1 MERYSIFIV
10 IMDRIDGKSP
20 NTSGPSVA
28 KNLTKGLSILNVVAS
43 QEEGLT
49 LAEISRRSG
58 VPKPTAHRLITVLIE
73 YGMLRVGSEDK
84 YLAGPQC
91 LVLGN
96 RFLNGLDL
104 RQEAQGVLRSLAAET
119 LETCHL
125 GIREGTQ
132 VIYIE
137 KVESPHAVRMYSR
150 VGATNPVY
158 STSLGRVMIA
168 HDEESVVEAVISAGL
183 ESRTSNTIT
192 VPAKFKEKLAEVR
205 RQGFAID
212 DIENEE
218 GIRCVAAPVFDHN
231 GDVVAGISVSG
242 PEQRLT
248 LERTGKLATMVCA
261 SADALSRQLGYA
273 TDGKVNADGNETKH
287 QSGKR

>member
-1 MERYSIFIV
+1 MEQYSILIV
-10 IMDRIDGKSP
+10 VMDRIDGKRP

-28 KNLTKGLSILNVVAS
+28 KNLAKGLSILNIVAS
-43 QEEGLT
+43 QEEGLS

-58 VPKPTAHRLITVLIE
+58 VPKPTAHRLIAVLIE
-73 YGMLRVGSEDK
+73 HGMLRVGLEDR

-104 RQEAQGVLRSLAAET
+104 RQEAQGILRSLAAET

-137 KVESPHAVRMYSR
+137 KVESPHPVRMYSR
-150 VGATNPVY
+150 VGSTNPVY
-158 STSLGRVMIA
+158 STALGRIMIA
-168 HDEESVVEAVISAGL
+168 HDDDSVVDNVIYAGL

-192 VPAKFKEKLAEVR
+192 APARFKEKLAEIR

-218 GIRCVAAPVFDHN
+218 GIRCVAAPVFDHS

-242 PEQRLT
+242 PKQRLT
-248 LERTGKLATMVCA
+248 LERTGELATVVRA
-261 SADALSRQLGYA
+261 SADKLSRQLGYA
-273 TDGKVNADGNETKH
+273 TDGKVNAKVNETKC
-287 QSGKR
+287 